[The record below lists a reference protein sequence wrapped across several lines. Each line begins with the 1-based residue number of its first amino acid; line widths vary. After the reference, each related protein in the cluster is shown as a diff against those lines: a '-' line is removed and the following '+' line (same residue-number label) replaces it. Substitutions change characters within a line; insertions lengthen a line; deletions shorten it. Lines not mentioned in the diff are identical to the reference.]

1 MATIFSTAR
10 QTSLMYQIANRGLA
24 ACRTR
29 TRKILFG
36 ASEGRPRGTIS
47 ITPFRLST
55 AAAPR
60 LAAF

>member
-24 ACRTR
+24 CRTR

-36 ASEGRPRGTIS
+36 ASEGRPRGRTG
-47 ITPFRLST
+47 ITHLPPFT